1 MSRLTLA
8 PDQSLP
14 ARRLQAVAGSATAVP
29 PQAAV
34 EDDGAPR
41 DDHAARLQA
50 ELEHRFAEA
59 ERAGHAAGLAA
70 AEAAFEAERAR
81 REEALAER
89 EATLARQLEE
99 QRRVAS
105 RELQALAMLH
115 EEVREEAEGV
125 ALAVAYAA
133 LAKVLGQREADGTLA
148 PAIVAQALRES
159 GAMVLRVRVPARS
172 GLPRDVDGIELVE
185 DPALQPGQLR
195 LETPAGEIE
204 AGLAVRLEAI
214 AQALLQSLARDHA

>member
-1 MSRLTLA
+1 VSRLTLA

-14 ARRLQAVAGSATAVP
+14 ARRLQVGAAGTSTVQAPVP
-29 PQAAV
+29 GPA
-34 EDDGAPR
+34 EGDPR
-41 DDHAARLQA
+41 NDHATRLQA

-59 ERAGHAAGLAA
+59 ERAGRAEGLAA

-81 REEALAER
+81 REEAIAER
-89 EATLARQLEE
+89 EAALARQIED

-133 LAKVLGQREADGTLA
+133 LAKVLGQREAEGALA

-172 GLPRDVDGIELVE
+172 ALPRDVDGIELIE

>member
-14 ARRLQAVAGSATAVP
+14 ARRLQAGGASAVSDQGPAP
-29 PQAAV
+29 V
-34 EDDGAPR
+34 EGDPR
-41 DDHAARLQA
+41 IDHAARLQA

-59 ERAGHAAGLAA
+59 ERAGREAGLEA
-70 AEAAFEAERAR
+70 AEAALEAERAR
-81 REEALAER
+81 REEAFAER
-89 EATLARQLEE
+89 EAALARQLEE

-172 GLPRDVDGIELVE
+172 ALPRDVDGIELVE